1 MRKLILS
8 AFFMAAGTVL
18 FAQNLND
25 IQEKISKGKYDEA
38 KEKVDKVLT
47 EPKFQKNANA
57 WYYKGVVYNELAK
70 DTTKKDMD
78 YRMEAFNAFKKYQ
91 ELDPK
96 NVLMTL
102 EQNGRLFQIYEGYY
116 NQGIAA
122 FNTKNYDKAFSD
134 FKNALTVKDYVYE
147 KKYEINGFSFPAID
161 TQLVNLAGSAGMLAK
176 QEDAAI
182 PYFAIL
188 ADAKLK
194 GDDFK
199 DIYPILVD
207 YYGRK
212 NDATNKAK
220 YLAIGQELYPENP
233 YWLASQLEAAGDD
246 KGKRLDMYKELVAK
260 NPNNSDLATDYGVEL
275 FNYIYG
281 KDKPANYDER
291 KAELTAA
298 LQAAI
303 NANPQSAQA
312 NFVMTQHISNDIY
325 DMQLDYQA
333 IKGTKPEDVKK
344 KQELNKKIDARYED
358 LFKFANTAVQQY
370 EKMTDLKAVDK
381 ANYRSVLNQMVDY
394 YTMKKQADKAK
405 VYNDKVKNLK

>member
-8 AFFMAAGTVL
+8 AFFMAAGTAL
-18 FAQNLND
+18 FAQKLDD
-25 IQEKISKGKYDEA
+25 IQEKINKGKYDEA
-38 KEKVDKVLT
+38 KVQIDKVLA
-47 EPKFQKNANA
+47 EPKNQKNANA
-57 WYYKGVVYNELAK
+57 WYYKGVVYNELGK

-96 NVLMTL
+96 NVMMAL
-102 EQNGRLFQIYEGYY
+102 EQNGRLFQLYEGYY

-122 FNTKNYDKAFSD
+122 FNAKSYDKAFSD
-134 FKNALTVKDYVYE
+134 FKNALAVKDYVYG
-147 KKYEINGFSFPAID
+147 KKFEINGFSFPALD

-182 PYFAIL
+182 PYFTML

-212 NDATNKAK
+212 NDAANKSK
-220 YLAIGQELYPENP
+220 YLAIGMELYPSNP
-233 YWLASQLEAAGDD
+233 YWMQSQLDAAGTD
-246 KGKRLDMYKELVAK
+246 KAKRLDLYKDLVAK
-260 NPNNSDLATDYGVEL
+260 NPTNPDLAVDYSVEL
-275 FNYIYG
+275 FNYVYA
-281 KDKPANYDER
+281 KDKPADYEQR
-291 KAELTAA
+291 KTELTTA
-298 LQAAI
+298 LENTI
-303 NANPQSAQA
+303 KNNPESAQA
-312 NFVMTQHISNDIY
+312 NFVMTQHLSNQIY
-325 DMQLDYQA
+325 DMQMDYNA

-344 KQELNKKIDARYED
+344 KQDLDKKINAQYEN
-358 LFKFANTAVQQY
+358 LYKYANTAVQQY
-370 EKMTDLKAVDK
+370 EKMPELKAVDK

-394 YTMKKQADKAK
+394 YTMKKQTDKAK
-405 VYNDKVKNLK
+405 VYNDKIKNLK

>member
-38 KEKVDKVLT
+38 KEKVDKVLLD
-47 EPKFQKNANA
+47 PKGQKNANA

-102 EQNGRLFQIYEGYY
+102 EQNGRLFQLYEGYY

-122 FNTKNYDKAFSD
+122 FNTKNYEKAFSD
-134 FKNALTVKDYVYE
+134 FKNALAVKDYVYE
-147 KKYEINGFSFPAID
+147 KKYEINGFTFPAID

-182 PYFAIL
+182 PYFAVL

-207 YYGRK
+207 YYSRK

-246 KGKRLDMYKELVAK
+246 KAKRLEMYKDLVAK
-260 NPNNSDLATDYGVEL
+260 NPNNADLATDYSVEL
-275 FNYIYG
+275 FNFIYG

-303 NANPQSAQA
+303 NNKPESAQA

-325 DMQLDYQA
+325 DMQQEYQA

-358 LFKFANTAVQQY
+358 LFKYANTAVQQY

-405 VYNDKVKNLK
+405 VYNDKIKNLK

>member
-8 AFFMAAGTVL
+8 AFFLAAGTAL

-25 IQEKISKGKYDEA
+25 VQEKISKGKYDEA
-38 KEKVDKVLT
+38 KEKIDKLLAD
-47 EPKFQKNANA
+47 PKGQKNANA

-91 ELDPK
+91 QMDPK
-96 NVLMTL
+96 NIMMTL
-102 EQNGRLFQIYEGYY
+102 EQNGRLFQLYEGYY

-122 FNTKNYDKAFSD
+122 FNTKNYEKAFSD
-134 FKNALTVKDYVYE
+134 FKNALAVKDYVYDR
-147 KKYEINGFSFPAID
+147 KYEINGFSFPAID

-182 PYFAIL
+182 PYFQVL

-207 YYGRK
+207 YYSRK

-220 YLAIGQELYPENP
+220 YLAIGQELYPNNP
-233 YWLASQLEAAGDD
+233 YWTQSQLEAAGDD
-246 KGKRLDMYKELVAK
+246 KGKRLELLKEMVAK
-260 NPNNSDLATDYGVEL
+260 NPTNADLAVDYSVEL

-291 KAELTAA
+291 KVELTAA
-298 LQAAI
+298 LENAI
-303 NANPQSAQA
+303 KANPESAQA

-325 DMQLDYQA
+325 DMQMDYNA
-333 IKGTKPEDVKK
+333 IKGSKPEDVKK
-344 KQELNKKIDARYED
+344 KQELNKRIEKRYED
-358 LFKFANTAVQQY
+358 LYTYANTAVQQY
-370 EKMTDLKAVDK
+370 EKMTNLKAVDK

-394 YTMKKQADKAK
+394 YTVKKQADKAK
-405 VYNDKVKNLK
+405 IYNDKIKSLK

>member
-8 AFFMAAGTVL
+8 AFFMAAGTAL

-25 IQEKISKGKYDEA
+25 VQEKISKGKYDEA
-38 KEKVDKVLT
+38 KEKIDKVLT
-47 EPKFQKNANA
+47 DPKGQKNANA

-70 DTTKKDMD
+70 DSTKKDMD

-91 ELDPK
+91 EMDPK

-116 NQGIAA
+116 NQGIQA
-122 FNTKNYDKAFSD
+122 FNAKNYEKAFSD
-134 FKNALTVKDYVYE
+134 FRNALTVKDYVYG

-182 PYFAIL
+182 PYFTIL

-207 YYGRK
+207 YYSRK

-220 YLAIGQELYPENP
+220 YLALGQELYPENP
-233 YWLASQLEAAGDD
+233 YWLQSQLEAAGED
-246 KGKRLDMYKELVAK
+246 KGKRLDLYKELVAK
-260 NPNNSDLATDYGVEL
+260 NPNNADLATDYSVEL

-281 KDKPANYDER
+281 KDKPASYDQR
-291 KAELTAA
+291 KAELTTA

-303 NANPQSAQA
+303 NANPESAQA

-325 DMQLDYQA
+325 DMQQDYQA

-344 KQELNKKIDARYED
+344 KQELNKKIEARYED
-358 LFKFANTAVQQY
+358 LYKYANTAVQQY
-370 EKMTDLKAVDK
+370 EKMPELKAVDK

-405 VYNDKVKNLK
+405 VYNDKIKNLK

>member
-38 KEKVDKVLT
+38 KEKVDKVLLD
-47 EPKFQKNANA
+47 PKGQKNANA

-96 NVLMTL
+96 NIMMTL

-122 FNTKNYDKAFSD
+122 FNSKNYDKAFSD
-134 FKNALTVKDYVYE
+134 FRNALSVKDYVYG

-207 YYGRK
+207 YYSRK

-246 KGKRLDMYKELVAK
+246 KAKRLEMYKDLVAK
-260 NPNNSDLATDYGVEL
+260 NPNNADLATDYSVEL

-298 LQAAI
+298 LQTAI
-303 NANPQSAQA
+303 NNKPESAQA

-325 DMQLDYQA
+325 DMQQEYQA

-358 LFKFANTAVQQY
+358 LYKFANTAVQQY

-405 VYNDKVKNLK
+405 VYNDKIKNLK

>member
-1 MRKLILS
+1 M
-8 AFFMAAGTVL
+8 

-38 KEKVDKVLT
+38 KEKVDKVLAD
-47 EPKFQKNANA
+47 PKGQKNANA

-78 YRMEAFNAFKKYQ
+78 YRQEAFAAFKKYQ

-96 NVLMTL
+96 NIMMTL
-102 EQNGRLFQIYEGYY
+102 EQNSRLFQLYEGYY

-122 FNTKNYDKAFSD
+122 FNTKNYEKAFSD
-134 FKNALTVKDYVYE
+134 FRNALAVKDYVYE
-147 KKYEINGFSFPAID
+147 KKYEINGFKFPAID

-182 PYFAIL
+182 PYFTML
-188 ADAKLK
+188 ADAKLQ

-207 YYGRK
+207 YYSRK

-220 YLAIGQELYPENP
+220 YLAIGQELYPNNP
-233 YWLASQLEAAGDD
+233 YWLQSQLEAAGDD
-246 KGKRLDMYKELVAK
+246 KAKRLALYKDLVAK
-260 NPNNSDLATDYGVEL
+260 SPNNADLAVDYSVEL
-275 FNYIYG
+275 FNFIYG

-291 KAELTAA
+291 KAELTTA

-303 NANPQSAQA
+303 NAKPESAQA

-325 DMQLDYQA
+325 DMQQDYAA

-344 KQELNKKIDARYED
+344 KQELNKKIEARYED
-358 LFKFANTAVQQY
+358 LYKYANTAVQQY
-370 EKMTDLKAVDK
+370 EKMPEMKAVDK

-405 VYNDKVKNLK
+405 LYNDKIKSLK

>member
-1 MRKLILS
+1 M
-8 AFFMAAGTVL
+8 

-25 IQEKISKGKYDEA
+25 VQEKISKGKYDEA
-38 KEKVDKVLT
+38 KEKIDKVLT
-47 EPKFQKNANA
+47 DPKGQKNANA

-91 ELDPK
+91 EMDPK
-96 NVLMTL
+96 NIMMTL

-116 NQGIAA
+116 NQGIQA
-122 FNTKNYDKAFSD
+122 FNAKNYDKAFSD
-134 FKNALTVKDYVYE
+134 FRNALTVKDYVYG

-182 PYFAIL
+182 PYFTIL
-188 ADAKLK
+188 AEAKLK

-207 YYGRK
+207 YYTRK

-220 YLAIGQELYPENP
+220 YLALGQELYPENP
-233 YWLASQLEAAGDD
+233 YWLQSQLEAAGED

-260 NPNNSDLATDYGVEL
+260 NPNNADLATDYGVEL

-303 NANPQSAQA
+303 NANPESAQA

-325 DMQLDYQA
+325 DMQQDYQA

-344 KQELNKKIDARYED
+344 KQELNKKIEARYED
-358 LFKFANTAVQQY
+358 LYKFANTAVQQY
-370 EKMTDLKAVDK
+370 EKMPEMKTVDK

-405 VYNDKVKNLK
+405 VYNDKIKNLK

>member
-8 AFFMAAGTVL
+8 AFLLAASTAL

-25 IQEKISKGKYDEA
+25 IQEKIQKGKYDEA
-38 KEKVDKVLT
+38 KEKIDKVLA
-47 EPKFQKNANA
+47 EPKFQKNANV

-70 DTTKKDMD
+70 DSTKKDMD

-96 NVLMTL
+96 NIMMTL

-122 FNTKNYDKAFSD
+122 FNAKNYETAFSD
-134 FKNALTVKDYVYE
+134 FKNALAVKDYVYG

-182 PYFAIL
+182 PYFQIL

-194 GDDFK
+194 GNDFK

-220 YLAIGQELYPENP
+220 YLAIGQELYPDNP
-233 YWLASQLEAAGDD
+233 YWLQSQLEAAGND
-246 KGKRLDMYKELVAK
+246 KAKRLEMYKELTAK
-260 NPNNSDLATDYGVEL
+260 DPNNADLATEYGVEL
-275 FNYIYG
+275 FNFIYG
-281 KDKPANYDER
+281 KDKPADYEQR
-291 KAELTAA
+291 KAELTTA
-298 LQAAI
+298 LENAI
-303 NANPQSAQA
+303 KANPQSAQA
-312 NFVMTQHISNDIY
+312 NFVMTQHLSNDIY
-325 DMQLDYQA
+325 DMQMDLNA
-333 IKGTKPEDVKK
+333 IKGNKPEDVKK
-344 KQELNKKIDARYED
+344 RQDLNKKINARYED
-358 LFKFANTAVQQY
+358 LFKYASVAVEQY
-370 EKMTDLKAVDK
+370 EKMPELKAVDK

-405 VYNDKVKNLK
+405 IYNDKVKNLK

>member
-8 AFFMAAGTVL
+8 AFFMAAGTAL
-18 FAQNLND
+18 FAQNLNEV
-25 IQEKISKGKYDEA
+25 QEKISKGKYDEA
-38 KEKVDKVLT
+38 KEKIDKVLAD
-47 EPKFQKNANA
+47 PKGQKNANA

-70 DTTKKDMD
+70 DSTKKDMD

-91 ELDPK
+91 EMDPK
-96 NVLMTL
+96 NIMMTL
-102 EQNGRLFQIYEGYY
+102 EQNGRLFQLYEGYY

-122 FNTKNYDKAFSD
+122 FNSKNYEKAFGD
-134 FKNALTVKDYVYE
+134 FRNALAVKDYVYD
-147 KKYEINGFSFPAID
+147 KKYEINGFKFPAID

-182 PYFAIL
+182 PYFQML

-207 YYGRK
+207 YYSRK
-212 NDATNKAK
+212 NDAANKAK
-220 YLAIGQELYPENP
+220 YLAIGQELYPSNP
-233 YWLASQLEAAGDD
+233 YWTQSQLEAAGED
-246 KGKRLDMYKELVAK
+246 KGKRLELLKDMVSK
-260 NPNNSDLATDYGVEL
+260 NPTNADLATDYGVEL

-281 KDKPANYDER
+281 KDKPADYEQR
-291 KAELTAA
+291 KAELTSA
-298 LQAAI
+298 LENAI
-303 NANPQSAQA
+303 KANPQSAQA

-325 DMQLDYQA
+325 DMQMDYNA

-344 KQELNKKIDARYED
+344 RQELNKKIDKRYDD
-358 LFKFANTAVQQY
+358 LFTYANTAVQQY
-370 EKMTDLKAVDK
+370 EKMPEMKAVDK

-394 YTMKKQADKAK
+394 YTVKKQADKAK
-405 VYNDKVKNLK
+405 IYNDKIKNLK

>member
-25 IQEKISKGKYDEA
+25 IQEKINKGKFDEA
-38 KEKVDKVLT
+38 KEKIDNVLADA
-47 EPKFQKNANA
+47 KYQKNANA
-57 WYYKGVVYNELAK
+57 WYWKGVVYNELAK
-70 DTTKKDMD
+70 DTTKKGMD

-96 NVLMTL
+96 NIMMTL
-102 EQNGRLFQIYEGYY
+102 EQNGRLFQLYEGYY

-122 FNTKNYDKAFSD
+122 FNAKNYEKAFSD
-134 FKNALTVKDYVYE
+134 FRNALAVKDYVYG
-147 KKYEINGFSFPAID
+147 KKFEINGFTFPAID
-161 TQLVNLAGSAGMLAK
+161 TQLVNLTGSAGMLAK
-176 QEDAAI
+176 QEDAAV
-182 PYFAIL
+182 PYFTML

-207 YYGRK
+207 YYTRK
-212 NDATNKAK
+212 NDATNKEK

-233 YWLASQLEAAGDD
+233 YWLNSQLEAAGDD
-246 KGKRLDMYKELVAK
+246 KAKRLAMYKELVAK
-260 NPNNSDLATDYGVEL
+260 NPTNGDLAVDYSVEL
-275 FNYIYG
+275 FNFIYG
-281 KDKPANYDER
+281 KDKPADYDAR
-291 KAELTAA
+291 KAELSTA

-303 NANPQSAQA
+303 NANPESAQA

-325 DMQLDYQA
+325 DMQQDYA
-333 IKGTKPEDVKK
+333 GMKGTKPEDVKK
-344 KQELNKKIDARYED
+344 KQELNKKIEARYED
-358 LFKFANTAVQQY
+358 LYKYANTAVQQY
-370 EKMTDLKAVDK
+370 EKMTELKAVDK

>member
-8 AFFMAAGTVL
+8 AFFMAAGTAL
-18 FAQNLND
+18 FAQKLDD
-25 IQEKISKGKYDEA
+25 IQEKINKGKYDEA
-38 KEKVDKVLT
+38 KVEIDKVLA
-47 EPKFQKNANA
+47 EPKNQKNANA
-57 WYYKGVVYNELAK
+57 WYYKGVVYNELGK

-96 NVLMTL
+96 NVMMAL
-102 EQNGRLFQIYEGYY
+102 EQNGRLFQLYEGYY
-116 NQGIAA
+116 NQGIGA
-122 FNTKNYDKAFSD
+122 FNAKSYDKAFSD
-134 FKNALTVKDYVYE
+134 FKNALSVKDYVYG
-147 KKYEINGFSFPAID
+147 KKFEINGFSFPALD

-182 PYFAIL
+182 PYFTML

-220 YLAIGQELYPENP
+220 YLAIGMELYPNNP
-233 YWLASQLEAAGDD
+233 YWMQSQLEAAGTD
-246 KGKRLDMYKELVAK
+246 KSKRLDLYKDLVAK
-260 NPNNSDLATDYGVEL
+260 NPTNADLAVDYSVEL
-275 FNYIYG
+275 FNYVYA
-281 KDKPANYDER
+281 KDKPADYEQR
-291 KAELTAA
+291 KAELTSA
-298 LQAAI
+298 LENTI
-303 NANPQSAQA
+303 KTNPESAQA
-312 NFVMTQHISNDIY
+312 NFVMTQHLSNQIY
-325 DMQLDYQA
+325 DMQMDYNA

-344 KQELNKKIDARYED
+344 KQELDKKINAQYED
-358 LFKFANTAVQQY
+358 LYKYANTAVQQY
-370 EKMTDLKAVDK
+370 EKMPELKAVDK

-394 YTMKKQADKAK
+394 YTMKKQTDKAK
-405 VYNDKVKNLK
+405 VYNDKIKNLK

>member
-8 AFFMAAGTVL
+8 ALFMATGTVL

-38 KEKVDKVLT
+38 KEKVDKVLAD
-47 EPKFQKNANA
+47 PKGQKNANA

-78 YRMEAFNAFKKYQ
+78 YRQEAFAAFKKYQ

-96 NVLMTL
+96 NIMMTL
-102 EQNGRLFQIYEGYY
+102 EQNSRLFQLYEGYY

-122 FNTKNYDKAFSD
+122 FNTKNYEKAFSD
-134 FKNALTVKDYVYE
+134 FRNALAVKDYVYE
-147 KKYEINGFSFPAID
+147 KKYEINGFKFPAID

-182 PYFAIL
+182 PYFTML
-188 ADAKLK
+188 ADAKLQ

-207 YYGRK
+207 YYSRK

-220 YLAIGQELYPENP
+220 YLAIGQELYPNNP
-233 YWLASQLEAAGDD
+233 YWLQSQLEAAGDD
-246 KGKRLDMYKELVAK
+246 KAKRLALYKDLVAK
-260 NPNNSDLATDYGVEL
+260 SPNNADLAVDYSVEL
-275 FNYIYG
+275 FNFIYG

-291 KAELTAA
+291 KAELTTA

-303 NANPQSAQA
+303 NAKPESAQA

-325 DMQLDYQA
+325 DMQQDYAA

-344 KQELNKKIDARYED
+344 KQELNKKIEARYED
-358 LFKFANTAVQQY
+358 LYKYANTAVQQY
-370 EKMTDLKAVDK
+370 EKMPEMKAVDK

-405 VYNDKVKNLK
+405 LYNDKIKSLK